1 MSNKKGIVRKMTGKW
16 SQVPKWD
23 GMRSRVYPTSTDYAR
38 VTENWLI
45 GKKEGAENFAVRYY
59 QIGAG
64 GFSRK
69 ENHPYDHG
77 VIILHGEGEVLL
89 GKEKT
94 PFNKGDVLYIP
105 PDIEHQLVN
114 TGHGDLGFICIIPAK
129 REKQGKI
136 VWSDENIKFDNQ

>member
-1 MSNKKGIVRKMTGKW
+1 MSNKKGFVRKQTGEW
-16 SQVPKWD
+16 SNTPKWD
-23 GMRSRVYPTSTDYAR
+23 GMRSRVYPTSTEYAR

-59 QIGAG
+59 QIGTG

-69 ENHPYDHG
+69 EHHAYDHG

-94 PFNKGDVLYIP
+94 PFSQGDVLYIP
-105 PDIEHQLVN
+105 PNIEHQLVN
-114 TGHGDLGFICIIPAK
+114 TGPSDLGFICIIPAK
-129 REKQGKI
+129 RQKQGKI
-136 VWSDENIKFDNQ
+136 IWSDENLKFDN